1 MKNISFHDGVD
12 TVAVCVPD
20 TVGRLIG
27 KRIAVARY
35 NEIAERGLPMPDYH
49 LVNGIENVPYK
60 DLEITGEST
69 GFGNGLLIPIPD
81 TCFYLSDEP
90 NTAFVLAEPQSID
103 GILIEQAPRQILKRQ
118 LERLSRR
125 GIAARVA
132 SELEFFLFQ
141 NSYEAAYHEGYK
153 QLEPFYHFH
162 ADWDVL
168 LAGYVEPTIRAIRN
182 ELINSKIEFE
192 GYQGEGG
199 AGQYE
204 INMPPGNAIEAA
216 DKHSIFKH
224 IVKSVAHSKRCSAS
238 FMAKIDS
245 NVPGSSCHVHISLTD
260 IDGKPFDQLGDT
272 ERSFIAGLLSFSP
285 ELTLLHAPYEN
296 SYRRLRPGTFAPC
309 DVSWGWDNRTVMV
322 RLIRQSDQTRIEF
335 RLPGGDVNPY
345 LCFAGILAAGIEGVD
360 QELELPAPTEGSA
373 YKNVMNHDESE
384 PKLPLDLTQSLEA
397 FRKSELAKKSFSIP
411 VHKHLFD
418 LGLHEL
424 NAGRSIVTDWQMERG
439 FERA

>member
-1 MKNISFHDGVD
+1 MTNIVFRDDVD

-35 NEIAERGLPMPDYH
+35 NEIAEHGLPMPDYH

-69 GFGNGLLIPIPD
+69 GFRNGLLIPIPD
-81 TCFYLSDEP
+81 SCFYLSSEP
-90 NTAFVLAEPQSID
+90 NTAFILAEPRSID
-103 GILIEQAPRQILKRQ
+103 GVLVEQAPRQILRRQ
-118 LERLSRR
+118 LEQLNKL

-141 NSYEAAYHEGYK
+141 NTYEAAYYEGYK
-153 QLEPFYHFH
+153 QLKPFYHFH

-168 LAGYVEPTIRAIRN
+168 LAGYVEPTIRGIRN
-182 ELINSKIEFE
+182 ELIDAKIDFE

-204 INMPPGNAIEAA
+204 INMPPASAIEIA
-216 DKHSIFKH
+216 DKHAIFKH
-224 IVKSVAHSKRCSAS
+224 IVKTVAHSRQCSAS

-245 NVPGSSCHVHISLTD
+245 NIAGSSCHVHISLTD
-260 IDGKPFDQLGDT
+260 TDGKPFDQMGHT

-335 RLPGGDVNPY
+335 RLPGADVNPY
-345 LCFAGILAAGIEGVD
+345 LCFAGILAAGIEGINQKLD
-360 QELELPAPTEGSA
+360 LPAPTEGSA
-373 YKNVMNHDESE
+373 YKNVLNHGDSE

-424 NAGRSIVTDWQMERG
+424 NAGRRIVTDWQMERG